1 MFGGHRI
8 SEDIRHVSQKPWEFL
23 AVFLASFFVLSTVFF
38 ALDFYPEAPKVV
50 ADAAE
55 TVPTEPNVTIA
66 VTDVPHVAGAS
77 VARETVLPV
86 GSPVRIR
93 IPSVGIDTPIQNPA
107 SSDIKD
113 LDYALLSGAV
123 RYPGSALLGQD
134 SRMFVFGHQS
144 GLPVVR
150 NQAFKAFNN
159 LQNVKVGQEIEVYS
173 ADSVY
178 RYRVISVEHASV
190 DTGIVELGGNDRMLI
205 LSTCDSFGKK
215 TDRNVVKAEF
225 VSQQLI

>member
-38 ALDFYPEAPKVV
+38 ALDFYPEAPKAV
-50 ADAAE
+50 AEAAE
-55 TVPTEPNVTIA
+55 TAQTEPNVTLA

-77 VARETVLPV
+77 VSRETVLPV

-159 LQNVKVGQEIEVYS
+159 LQSVKVGEEIEVYS

-190 DTGIVELGGNDRMLI
+190 DTGFVELGGNDRMLI